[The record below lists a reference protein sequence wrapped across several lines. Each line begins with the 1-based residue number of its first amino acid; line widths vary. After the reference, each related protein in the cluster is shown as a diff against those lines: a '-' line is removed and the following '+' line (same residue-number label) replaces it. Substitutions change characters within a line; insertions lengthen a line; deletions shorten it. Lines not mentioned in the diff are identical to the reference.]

1 MQSVPQFLI
10 VAALAAVLPAQTQTG
25 AMIGYAAG
33 DQFGS
38 IVVPFRD
45 VDGDGATDLL
55 IAAPARDNSTISNA
69 GRVDIRSGRSGAVL
83 RTHGGVTTN
92 AYFGSSIAVLSDI
105 DGDGVADYAIGVP
118 GADSGGN
125 DSGAL
130 QVFSGATG
138 ALLRNHFLS
147 ESQGKFGSCVVALPD
162 IDLDGI
168 GDYAASAIHPTNRT
182 PYGRVVFLSG
192 ATGGIITIRYGFNS
206 YDNYGLS
213 LAVVGDV
220 NGDGRPDLAIGA
232 PTMDWLSVAQGG
244 VVEVVSMVYFT
255 QVLLLHGNYTREHYG
270 SSIVDVGDLDGDGW
284 REIAI
289 GRPDLANAYGFVD
302 VVRHDGSVLRSHH
315 AGINGDRYGLGLAG
329 LGDQDYD
336 GVPDYAIGAPG
347 AGSGAAWFVSGR
359 TGATRAMTSPGG
371 NGAGWGRT
379 IAWVGDPN
387 GDSLPEFAVAMTGQG
402 AGEIRCF
409 GMPQSPTSTTF
420 GSSCGLTAPDPCLRL
435 QSGGAIGE
443 PITVRHDTAP
453 WTSGLGVLMVG
464 WSRTSHLG
472 TPLPTSLQPY
482 GFPGCYLF
490 VSPLANVVVPQTA
503 RIGYVNVGT
512 PRGAAMVGTSL
523 YCQYALLVGNTAA
536 FTNGL
541 GVQFGTPF

>member
-1 MQSVPQFLI
+1 MQSVPQILV

-25 AMIGYAAG
+25 AMAGLAAG

-38 IVVPFRD
+38 VVVPYRD

-55 IAAPARDNSTISNA
+55 IAAPARDNGTMSNA
-69 GRVDIRSGRSGAVL
+69 GRVEIRSGRSGAVL
-83 RTHGGVTTN
+83 RVHGGVTTN
-92 AYFGSSIAVLSDI
+92 AYFGSSVAVLGDV
-105 DGDGVADYAIGVP
+105 DGDAVADYAIGIP
-118 GADSGGN
+118 GADTGGT
-125 DSGAL
+125 DSGAVH
-130 QVFSGATG
+130 VFTGATG
-138 ALLRNHFLS
+138 ALLRNHYLS
-147 ESQGKFGSCVVALPD
+147 ESMGQFGSCVVALPD
-162 IDLDGI
+162 IDFDGI
-168 GDYAASAIHPTNRT
+168 GDYAASAIHPTNLRPT
-182 PYGRVVFLSG
+182 GRVVFYSG
-192 ATGGIITIRYGFNS
+192 ATGGIFLTRYGFNS

-220 NGDGRPDLAIGA
+220 NGDGRRDLAIGA
-232 PTMDWLSVAQGG
+232 PTMDWLSAAQGG
-244 VVEVVSMVYFT
+244 VVEVVSMVYFDR
-255 QVLLLHGNYTREHYG
+255 VLLLHGNYTHEHYG
-270 SSIVDVGDLDGDGW
+270 TAIADVGDLDSDGW

-289 GRPDLANAYGFVD
+289 GRPDFSYGLVD
-302 VVRHDGSVLRSHH
+302 VVRRDGSLLRRHY
-315 AGINGDRYGLGLAG
+315 GGTQGDRYGLGLAG

-359 TGATRAMTSPGG
+359 TGTTLAMASPGG

-379 IAWVGDPN
+379 IAAVGDPN

-420 GSSCGLTAPDPCLRL
+420 GSSCGLTIPDPSLRL
-435 QSGGAIGE
+435 QTGGAIGE
-443 PITVRHDTAP
+443 PIAVRHDTAP
-453 WTSGLGVLMVG
+453 WTSGLGMLLVG

-482 GFPGCYLF
+482 GFPGCNLF

-523 YCQYALLVGNTAA
+523 YCQYALLVGNSAV

-541 GVQFGTPF
+541 GVQFGTLF